1 MKATSLRLKELAAQ
15 DAALALRI
23 DTADADRD
31 AIRTKVST
39 LQASLS
45 STASKLNDEA
55 QERQSVETTVTQ
67 LSNKVNTIQT
77 TANQL
82 ASTAAQNSS
91 AISDATQAI
100 ATMNDTVESMH
111 KNVTNRVALK
121 LYDTE
126 EAFAADTER
135 ANGQLAYIRESGRT
149 MRYHLNKIGEGTL
162 FESYNGHNAHTFQA
176 LGKDENGNPIIAYAF
191 RCLYRNDNNNTVFQ
205 TTADLHGGA
214 DVYEVDGVDNIV
226 DATAWAAGTYTRK
239 DIAAVYDKVQYVT
252 WKTAH
257 DTWKSQHDA
266 YEAFQRYI
274 TDHDAWEERH
284 YTLTQQLADA
294 QAALTAAQKQKTDWD
309 KANPSSTTTNPYI
322 ATVTAAQKDV
332 DNTQAKITADV
343 EPTEIAEAEDPGDEP
358 VLADS
363 ACRARRRGYVFAD
376 GDTVRN
382 GKVYNKSGAVVS
394 DIDSTLVIPQ
404 EEARYLYEVVREN
417 NVRYS
422 YNNTATGSTVDRV
435 YVIPQDS
442 NLTTVSAGRYTSVA
456 ADNTIAVGYKAAP
469 SAANSIA
476 FGANA
481 KADAANSIAIGADS
495 TTGTSNDP
503 VVSFGNDT
511 TKRRLIN
518 IADATG
524 DHDAVSLAQANT
536 LDAAVTASLNSKIES
551 LKTELTKSVS
561 DATSSLTSKIE
572 SNTTAITN
580 ETTARTKANT
590 DLTNKINA
598 NTTAISD
605 ETTNRTKAITDLTSK
620 VTANTTAISD
630 EAKARAVQDTAI
642 QSSISTLQSTLEKK
656 ITDSVAAAKTE
667 IESDIDSKVAAA
679 KSELETE
686 MNAAIKKA
694 IDDYKASVASSS
706 GSNTTN
712 P

>member
-15 DAALALRI
+15 DKALALRI

-31 AIRTKVST
+31 AIRTKVNA
-39 LQASLS
+39 LQTSLS

-55 QERQSVETTVTQ
+55 QERQSVEMTVTQ
-67 LSNKVNTIQT
+67 LNNKVNTIQT
-77 TANQL
+77 TTNQL

-100 ATMNDTVESMH
+100 STMNDTVESMH
-111 KNVTNRVALK
+111 KNAVDRVALK

-126 EAFAADTER
+126 KAFAADTER

-149 MRYHLNKIGEGTL
+149 MRYHLNRVGSGTL

-176 LGKDENGNPIIAYAF
+176 LGKDANGNPIIAYAF
-191 RCLYRNDNNNTVFQ
+191 RCLYRNDNSNAIFQ

-214 DVYEVDGVDNIV
+214 DVYEIDGVDNII
-226 DATAWAAGTYTRK
+226 DATAWAAGSYARK
-239 DIAAVYDKVQYVT
+239 DIVAVYDKVQYTT

-266 YEAFQRYI
+266 YEAFQKYI

-284 YTLTQQLADA
+284 DTLTQQLADA

-332 DNTQAKITADV
+332 DSTQAKITADV
-343 EPTEIAEAEDPGDEP
+343 EPTEVAETEDPGDEP

-376 GDTVRN
+376 GDAVRN

-394 DIDSTLVIPQ
+394 DIDSTFAIPQ
-404 EEARYLYEVVREN
+404 EEARYLYEIVREN

-442 NLTTVSAGRYTSVA
+442 NFTTVSAGRYASIA
-456 ADNTIAVGYKAAP
+456 ADNTIAIGYKAAP
-469 SAANSIA
+469 SVANSIA

-481 KADAANSIAIGADS
+481 KADAANSIAFGTS
-495 TTGTSNDP
+495 SETGTPDDA

-511 TKRRLIN
+511 LQRRLIHVAN
-518 IADATG
+518 AKENQDATPY
-524 DHDAVSLAQANT
+524 AQVKA
-536 LDAAVTASLNSKIES
+536 LDTAVTTALTSQINA
-551 LKTELTKSVS
+551 LKTSLTKSINDNV
-561 DATSSLTSKIE
+561 SSLTSKI
-572 SNTTAITN
+572 TT
-580 ETTARTKANT
+580 
-590 DLTNKINA
+590 
-598 NTTAISD
+598 NTTAIS
-605 ETTNRTKAITDLTSK
+605 N
-620 VTANTTAISD
+620 
-630 EAKARAVQDTAI
+630 EAKTRADQDTAI
-642 QSSISTLQSTLEKK
+642 KNSISSLQSTLEKK
-656 ITDSVAAAKTE
+656 ITDSIGATKTT
-667 IESDIDSKVAAA
+667 IESDIDTKVAAA
-679 KSELETE
+679 KSAIEAE

-706 GSNTTN
+706 SSTTN

>member
-1 MKATSLRLKELAAQ
+1 MKATSLRFKELDAK
-15 DAALALRI
+15 DAALASRI
-23 DTADADRD
+23 DTANADRD
-31 AIRTKVST
+31 T
-39 LQASLS
+39 LRSKIDALQTSLS
-45 STASKLNDEA
+45 STASKLDDEA
-55 QERQSVETTVTQ
+55 KDRQNVENTVVTM
-67 LSNKVNTIQT
+67 NTKLNSLQT
-77 TANQL
+77 TTNQL
-82 ASTAAQNSS
+82 ASTVAQNSS
-91 AISDATQAI
+91 LISDATNAVSNVNT
-100 ATMNDTVESMH
+100 AVESLH
-111 KNVTNRVALK
+111 TDVAEHVGLK

-126 EAFAADTER
+126 TAFAAATNWS
-135 ANGQLAYIRESGRT
+135 NGGLIHIRESGRT
-149 MRYHLNKIGEGTL
+149 MRYRLNHEGEGAL
-162 FESYNGHNAHTFQA
+162 YESYNGYNPHTFQA

-191 RCLYRNDNNNTVFQ
+191 RALYRNDNNNTIFQ

-214 DVYEVDGVDNIV
+214 DVYEIDGVEGVV
-226 DATAWAAGTYTRK
+226 DATAWAAGSYKRK
-239 DIAAVYDKVQYVT
+239 DIAAVYDKVGYTT

-257 DTWKSQHDA
+257 DDWKTKHDA
-266 YEAFQRYI
+266 YIAYQKYEA
-274 TDHDAWEERH
+274 DHDAWESKDYE
-284 YTLTQQLADA
+284 LKQDLADK
-294 QAALTAAQKQKTDWD
+294 QATLAAAQKQKSDWD
-309 KANPSSTTTNPYI
+309 TANSGSTETNPYI
-322 ATVTAAQKDV
+322 AAVTTAQKDV
-332 DNTQAKITADV
+332 DSVQAEITANT
-343 EPTEIAEAEDPGDEP
+343 EPTEVAEAEVPGDEP

-363 ACRARRRGYVFAD
+363 VCTARRRGYVFAD
-376 GDTVRN
+376 GDTVRD
-382 GKVYNKSGAVVS
+382 GKVYNKDGAVVS
-394 DIDSTLVIPQ
+394 DIDSTLTIPQ
-404 EEARYLYEVVREN
+404 EEARYLYENVRAN
-417 NVRYS
+417 NIRYS
-422 YNNTATGSTVDRV
+422 YNNTATGVTVDRV
-435 YVIPQDS
+435 YTIPQDL
-442 NLTTVSAGRYTSVA
+442 NFTTVSMGRYASVA

-469 SAANSIA
+469 SAVGSIA

-481 KADAANSIAIGADS
+481 KTDAVNSVAIGADS

-580 ETTARTKANT
+580 ETTARTKA
-590 DLTNKINA
+590 
-598 NTTAISD
+598 
-605 ETTNRTKAITDLTSK
+605 ITDLTSK

-630 EAKARAVQDTAI
+630 EAKARADQDTAI

-656 ITDSVAAAKTE
+656 IADSVASAKTE

>member
-1 MKATSLRLKELAAQ
+1 MKATSLRFKELDAK
-15 DAALALRI
+15 DAALASRI
-23 DTADADRD
+23 DTANADRD
-31 AIRTKVST
+31 T
-39 LQASLS
+39 LRSKIDALQTSLS
-45 STASKLNDEA
+45 STASKLDDEA
-55 QERQSVETTVTQ
+55 KDRQNVENTVVTM
-67 LSNKVNTIQT
+67 NTKLNSLQT
-77 TANQL
+77 TTNQL
-82 ASTAAQNSS
+82 ASTVAQNSS
-91 AISDATQAI
+91 LISDATNAVSNVNT
-100 ATMNDTVESMH
+100 AVESLH
-111 KNVTNRVALK
+111 TDVAEHVGLK
-121 LYDTE
+121 LYNTE
-126 EAFAADTER
+126 AAFAAATNWS
-135 ANGQLAYIRESGRT
+135 NGGLIHIRESGRT
-149 MRYHLNKIGEGTL
+149 MRYRLNHEGEGAL
-162 FESYNGHNAHTFQA
+162 YESYNGYNPHTFQA

-191 RCLYRNDNNNTVFQ
+191 RALYRNDNNNTIFQ

-214 DVYEVDGVDNIV
+214 DVYEIDGVEGVV
-226 DATAWAAGTYTRK
+226 DATAWAAGSYKRK
-239 DIAAVYDKVQYVT
+239 DIAAVYDKVGYTT

-257 DTWKSQHDA
+257 DDWKTKHDA
-266 YEAFQRYI
+266 YIAYQKYEA
-274 TDHDAWEERH
+274 DHNAWESKDYE
-284 YTLTQQLADA
+284 LKQDLADK
-294 QAALTAAQKQKTDWD
+294 QATLAAVQKQKSDWD
-309 KANPSSTTTNPYI
+309 TANSGSTETNPYI
-322 ATVTAAQKDV
+322 AAVTTAQKDV
-332 DNTQAKITADV
+332 DSVQAEITANT
-343 EPTEIAEAEDPGDEP
+343 EPTEVAEAEDPGDEP

-363 ACRARRRGYVFAD
+363 VCTARRRGYVFAD
-376 GDTVRN
+376 GDTVRD
-382 GKVYNKSGAVVS
+382 GKVYNKDGAVVS
-394 DIDSTLVIPQ
+394 DIDSTLTIPQ
-404 EEARYLYEVVREN
+404 EEARYLYENVRAN
-417 NVRYS
+417 NIRYS
-422 YNNTATGSTVDRV
+422 YNNTATGVTVDRV
-435 YVIPQDS
+435 YTIPQDL
-442 NLTTVSAGRYTSVA
+442 NFTTVSMGRYASVA

-469 SAANSIA
+469 SVVGSIA

-481 KADAANSIAIGADS
+481 KADAVNSVAIGADS

-518 IADATG
+518 IANATG

-561 DATSSLTSKIE
+561 DATSPLTSKIE

-605 ETTNRTKAITDLTSK
+605 E
-620 VTANTTAISD
+620 
-630 EAKARAVQDTAI
+630 AKARADQDTAI

-656 ITDSVAAAKTE
+656 ITDSVASAKTE

-706 GSNTTN
+706 GSSTTN